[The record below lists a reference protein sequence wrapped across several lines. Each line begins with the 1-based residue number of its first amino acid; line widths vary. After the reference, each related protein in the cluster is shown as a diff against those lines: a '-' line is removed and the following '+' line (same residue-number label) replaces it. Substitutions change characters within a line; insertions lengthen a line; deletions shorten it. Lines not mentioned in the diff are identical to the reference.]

1 MTWSGGI
8 RGWSSLFLL
17 HFTYILYQADS
28 NQRCDKCNIWHI
40 MWYSPLPTLKCCECT
55 CYLLSTS
62 SSTSWVKW
70 WNQGQ
75 SAVRCGERDSAAER
89 PYYWPFTNLKVFYT
103 QRGCDWH
110 NICHAPGARIV
121 CSAFHSIK
129 AVVSQV
135 TALRTGLQTCGINC
149 KGHTLVP
156 VCHSGTPTA
165 SGSVTDQECLA

>member
-1 MTWSGGI
+1 M

-17 HFTYILYQADS
+17 HLTYIYIRPIPIRDVINAIFGTLCDILHCQHWSAANALAICSQQAAAHHEL
-28 NQRCDKCNIWHI
+28 NGEIKA
-40 MWYSPLPTLKCCECT
+40 K
-55 CYLLSTS
+55 
-62 SSTSWVKW
+62 
-70 WNQGQ
+70 
-75 SAVRCGERDSAAER
+75 SAVSCGERDSAAER
-89 PYYWPFTNLKVFYT
+89 PYYWPFRILKVFYT

-156 VCHSGTPTA
+156 VCHPGTPTV
-165 SGSVTDQECLA
+165 SGSVTAQGWLA